1 MENWNGTR
9 VCRVFAAGQNASGE
23 LGLGL
28 SQNVVRDFAQ
38 VQLPGGSNCELL
50 ITAAACGGGYS
61 LVFDAL
67 NCRTYTCGE
76 QDGVGGLSKPKRELV
91 PLPALC
97 GVHLIQLS
105 CGLNH
110 SLALTRDG
118 AVLAWGR
125 NADGQCGA
133 SLERSFVSTP
143 SVVQGLRQFRGTHV
157 ACGAYHSL
165 VATRGG
171 EASGRVEDS
180 EGGERG
186 WKGEGGGGGLF
197 AFGWNNYGQLGTVG
211 PAGMDMSASVYADI
225 QNKKFAQ
232 PLLVAL
238 PAATASASVVSV
250 AGGGWHSLCTTRCG
264 RVFSWGCNNEGQLG
278 TYIRMYVCIGLQ
290 Q

>member
-1 MENWNGTR
+1 MENWNGSR

-61 LVFDAL
+61 VVFDAL

-110 SLALTRDG
+110 SLALTR
-118 AVLAWGR
+118 ARMRAPSLTRPLAPSACTFAR
-125 NADGQCGA
+125 PLTLTHARA
-133 SLERSFVSTP
+133 LLTLPLSFATLHPTRSSAP
-143 SVVQGLRQFRGTHV
+143 LRV
-157 ACGAYHSL
+157 APRARHM
-165 VATRGG
+165 
-171 EASGRVEDS
+171 
-180 EGGERG
+180 
-186 WKGEGGGGGLF
+186 
-197 AFGWNNYGQLGTVG
+197 NYT
-211 PAGMDMSASVYADI
+211 
-225 QNKKFAQ
+225 
-232 PLLVAL
+232 
-238 PAATASASVVSV
+238 
-250 AGGGWHSLCTTRCG
+250 
-264 RVFSWGCNNEGQLG
+264 
-278 TYIRMYVCIGLQ
+278 
-290 Q
+290 